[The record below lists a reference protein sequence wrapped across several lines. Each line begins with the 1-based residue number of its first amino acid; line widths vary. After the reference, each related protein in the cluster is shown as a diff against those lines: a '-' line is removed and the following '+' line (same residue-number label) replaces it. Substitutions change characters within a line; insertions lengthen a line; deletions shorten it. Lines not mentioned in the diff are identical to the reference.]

1 KTFSRT
7 LSHKSQRNFHNPNKS
22 LDDTFDVSTNPSGF
36 GKKLFERDDEEADDD
51 GPAVFICGKC
61 KIPVGDSFSWAGT
74 EDSQNQILLKKIT
87 DNVAVGKEKRKY
99 GPGKKSQ
106 CLVSDLI
113 CQGCLSVIGMVYSS
127 TPRQLDHKRFIF
139 CLNVADIDSYVL
151 GSANQT
157 LPAEGLDEQP
167 VTLEYRAS
175 VERQLKE
182 VNYYLCF
189 SLSPS
194 PGFVCPQRSIFFY
207 KQITY
212 H

>member
-1 KTFSRT
+1 MATRK
-7 LSHKSQRNFHNPNKS
+7 KISQQHPNKS

-74 EDSQNQILLKKIT
+74 EDSQNQIRLKKIT

-182 VNYYLCF
+182 MKLMIM
-189 SLSPS
+189 SMAQKLEEMES
-194 PGFVCPQRSIFFY
+194 GQ
-207 KQITY
+207 
-212 H
+212 